1 MRAFAGRLPS
11 ETLSNDVRRGQ
22 IGPRVLRLERITPPV
37 ADCEDRAR
45 RDPRRPMRA
54 RLRNC
59 FLSRVALDKLHRRR
73 FPDCARR
80 AKAESRSGAR
90 ARVDPTETS
99 GRPIRSRATRRA
111 SARFAVRRGGG
122 GAPPFSEL
130 RKSNISL
137 GNGNA
142 ARRAVAKKR
151 NSDCL
156 LVRRRRFSEWR
167 QARAMQPGKI
177 PIWRNQGFANPEN
190 RETEKRTLTRLS
202 QVRNART

>member
-45 RDPRRPMRA
+45 RDPRLPMRA

-111 SARFAVRRGGG
+111 SARFAVRRGAERLRFF
-122 GAPPFSEL
+122 GATKSNKLEMRRVVEPS
-130 RKSNISL
+130 RKSSILSVCSYDADASPNW
-137 GNGNA
+137 
-142 ARRAVAKKR
+142 RR
-151 NSDCL
+151 L
-156 LVRRRRFSEWR
+156 RFIY
-167 QARAMQPGKI
+167 GKI
-177 PIWRNQGFANPEN
+177 EGSRTQRN
-190 RETEKRTLTRLS
+190 EKAHADS
-202 QVRNART
+202 AFSGPNART